1 MKIPVFFIGDDS
13 IALASLRQQLEKEL
27 TFTVHKKS
35 LGFADVQDQLR
46 KTTSSA
52 LVIVDLGRDHDRTFL
67 AVEDLKRQFPSSHL
81 VMTAAD
87 SSSQTI
93 LRALRAGAEE
103 FFAQPFNW
111 PEVTQ
116 SIDRLHERIQVQ
128 ISTNR
133 SQGQLVSVFSTKGGA
148 GTTTVAT
155 NLAIALATP
164 QRSVCLVD
172 LVLQFGALT
181 SFLNLEASYTI
192 LDFVKNLQ
200 RIDPMFLEGSL
211 VKHASGVR
219 VLAEPFYAEEAAR
232 VTASDIDQILDTLI
246 QSFDFVVTDTPK
258 ELDEISFE
266 ALEKAQVV
274 LFVMEM
280 NIPALKSAHKAIES
294 FERLRINP
302 KKLRLVINRYEKSKL
317 LTQEAV
323 ERTLGLE
330 TFWILPNDY
339 PTAVTSLNQG
349 LPIRDTSPHS
359 KLAKSYHNLAEAVIQ
374 DLSSA
379 TSDKRR
385 EDDHKKTGLLSRW
398 LTRRSA

>member
-1 MKIPVFFIGDDS
+1 MKIQVFFIGDDS

-35 LGFADVQDQLR
+35 LGFADVQDQLH
-46 KTTSSA
+46 KNGSSA
-52 LVIVDLGRDHDRTFL
+52 LVIIDLGRDHDKIFA
-67 AVEDLKRQFPSSHL
+67 AVEELKRHVPTAHV

-111 PEVTQ
+111 PEVSQ
-116 SIDRLHERIQVQ
+116 SITRLHDRILSQ
-128 ISTNR
+128 INAIR
-133 SQGQLVSVFSTKGGA
+133 NQGHLISAFSTKGGA

-155 NLAIALATP
+155 NLAVALATP
-164 QRSVCLVD
+164 HRSVCLVD
-172 LVLQFGALT
+172 LVLQFGAIT

-211 VKHASGVR
+211 VKHVSGVR

-232 VTASDIDQILDTLI
+232 VTASDIDQILDALM
-246 QSFDFVVTDTPK
+246 QAFDFVVTDTPK
-258 ELDEISFE
+258 ELDEVSFE
-266 ALEKAQVV
+266 ALEKAQAI

-280 NIPALKSAHKAIES
+280 NVPALKSAHKAIES

-302 KKLRLVINRYEKSKL
+302 KKLLLVLNRYEKNKL
-317 LTQEAV
+317 LTQEAI
-323 ERTLGLE
+323 EKTLGVN

-339 PTAVTSLNQG
+339 PTAVTALNQG
-349 LPIRDTSPHS
+349 LPIQNTNPHS
-359 KLAKSYHNLAEAVIQ
+359 KLAKSYRGLAEAILQ
-374 DLSSA
+374 TLSPVNTHKNQA
-379 TSDKRR
+379 
-385 EDDHKKTGLLSRW
+385 EEHKKTGFLSRW
-398 LTRRSA
+398 MARRSA